1 MKANHA
7 CKMIGGAILAF
18 GLGVL
23 VSFFI
28 PEPVLVVIEA
38 LIIIGLGCLYFTQ
51 K

>member
-1 MKANHA
+1 MKARHT

-38 LIIIGLGCLYFTQ
+38 LVIIGLGCLCFSQ
-51 K
+51 R